1 LNQTSTPARIAQAA
15 SSQETILR
23 LVLISALVLSACP
36 AFAQDEAADPGM
48 IGGVAVSTSYNI
60 SGPMAAK
67 TAEESAAEEQAYR
80 RQMYA
85 LSAKECDDLL
95 ATIAKTCSVAS
106 ISVSTQISRT
116 PGTADQ
122 MYASGSVTLQVEM
135 K

>member
-1 LNQTSTPARIAQAA
+1 LRLILS
-15 SSQETILR
+15 TIL
-23 LVLISALVLSACP
+23 ALSACP
-36 AFAQDEAADPGM
+36 ALAQEEVSDAGL

-67 TAEESAAEEQAYR
+67 TAAESAAEEQTYR
-80 RQMYA
+80 KQMYA
-85 LSAKECDDLL
+85 LSAKECDDLM
-95 ATIAKTCSVAS
+95 ATIAKTCTIGS

-116 PGTADQ
+116 PGTPDQ